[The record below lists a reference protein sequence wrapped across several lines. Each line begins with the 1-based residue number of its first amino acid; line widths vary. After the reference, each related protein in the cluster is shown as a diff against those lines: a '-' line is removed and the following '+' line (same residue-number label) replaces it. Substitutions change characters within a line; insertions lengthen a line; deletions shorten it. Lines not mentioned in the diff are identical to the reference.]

1 MAATEYYYKR
11 IEDAISYFKGLTATF
26 KQMLDEIGME
36 SVFTN
41 ISKDAEDL
49 DKQYE
54 SLWLNCLE
62 DYKTIHKL
70 EALDDSQKE
79 EVALQN
85 KDTLDILIKE
95 LCENSE
101 EVQPLLM
108 TMKAYKDIQIAFL
121 KLYSECDSFM
131 KQYVDASWDS
141 EDESPTQLVLT
152 PLELYYALTFLNEP
166 TIRVIFAHVGP
177 GVLEDILK
185 AYHAKDKDAFCYLIK
200 ANEIHPSDQ
209 LLDYLNAEADEHS
222 LSGIMSIFPSDP
234 TERIRVLD
242 AMNDNPMGE
251 VFLEDLLYETSSS
264 VEDITFSQISD
275 AFGECVVRVVGE
287 YCVNPMIPLRFRKKF
302 TNLYNQAR
310 ATFTSIPK
318 ISELPSCKSKNE
330 IGMKIFENL
339 EIDYIMKK
347 IHEAMEADGGNR
359 SCEAETQ
366 ISEQHSVSSDKRGDD
381 ATKKIIRLSKSTIL
395 QSECHSTKPEHSSKM
410 YREAAKILFDFL
422 TSNHDT
428 GVSLRRNNIE
438 YDFTG
443 CIDCSMEDFLYV
455 LGADI
460 EYEPQ
465 TQPRINWIKDKRPNY
480 EFKALIYALYWH
492 ANGKSLQD
500 KRSGAP
506 SKHPYLSLFTI
517 DNVPI
522 KKLSENPAMVNRCI
536 DSWVDLLK
544 QCSRKASVRFNRGEI

>member
-1 MAATEYYYKR
+1 MAAKEYYYKR
-11 IEDAISYFKGLTATF
+11 IEEAIAELKKNSAKLNQLLGGT
-26 KQMLDEIGME
+26 GVE
-36 SVFTN
+36 S
-41 ISKDAEDL
+41 ILSDMSKDAEETDR
-49 DKQYE
+49 QCE

-62 DYKTIHKL
+62 GYKTSHNL
-70 EALDDSQKE
+70 ESLDDSQKE

-85 KDTLDILIKE
+85 KDVFEGILKAIQNY
-95 LCENSE
+95 LVWINNLLPLQE
-101 EVQPLLM
+101 EFKKILNAN
-108 TMKAYKDIQIAFL
+108 MKLA
-121 KLYSECDSFM
+121 SECDDFM
-131 KQYVDASWDS
+131 TQYVDVSWDS
-141 EDESPTQLVLT
+141 EDESHTQLVLT
-152 PLELYYALTFLNEP
+152 PLELYYALNFLNEP
-166 TIRVIFAHVGP
+166 TVRVIFAHVSP

-200 ANEIHPSDQ
+200 TNGVHPSEK
-209 LLDYLNAEADEHS
+209 LLDYLAAGTEKFS
-222 LSGIMSIFPSDP
+222 LSGIMSLFPSDSS
-234 TERIRVLD
+234 ELVKLMD
-242 AMNDNPMGE
+242 AMNDNPMGG
-251 VFLEDLLYETSSS
+251 VFLEDRLNETSS
-264 VEDITFSQISD
+264 VEDLTVPEISHMY
-275 AFGECVVRVVGE
+275 GECVVGSVGKI
-287 YCVNPMIPLRFRKKF
+287 CVNTKIPLRFRKKF
-302 TNLYNQAR
+302 MALYNQAR
-310 ATFTSIPK
+310 TTFSDIPDL
-318 ISELPSCKSKNE
+318 SELTPCESENE
-330 IGMKIFENL
+330 IGMRIIEKLRIN
-339 EIDYIMKK
+339 YIMKK
-347 IHEAMEADGGNR
+347 IHEAMEADGDNR
-359 SCEAETQ
+359 SCEAETH

-381 ATKKIIRLSKSTIL
+381 ATKKIIRLSKSPIL
-395 QSECHSTKPEHSSKM
+395 QSECLSTKPEHSSKM

-428 GVSLRRNNIE
+428 GVSLTRNNIE

-500 KRSGAP
+500 KKANAP

-517 DNVPI
+517 DNEPI
-522 KKLSENPAMVNRCI
+522 KKLSENPGKVNCCI